1 MKKNLYLCA
10 TVAAMFLFS
19 CDSKTQDETTDTST
33 TTTETGNS
41 EQASETTAAVAN
53 EPKTYAVTFTPETAV
68 LGKKKEASIK
78 ILPGTATE
86 LTDPDGTVQGTEL
99 TFKISL
105 TNNNKIGE
113 NTIGVSPSDFRLV
126 LEDNT
131 SISQHSGSYLSSEP
145 ESTTQSSE
153 ITYRLPAGAKPKTLN
168 LFYDETRASVS
179 VSMQ

>member
-19 CDSKTQDETTDTST
+19 CESKTQDETTAAA

-41 EQASETTAAVAN
+41 EQASQEVAVTN
-53 EPKTYAVTFTPETAV
+53 EPKTYKVTFTPETAV

-78 ILPGTATE
+78 VLPGTATE

-131 SISQHSGSYLSSEP
+131 SISQSTGSYISTEP
-145 ESTTQSSE
+145 ESTSESSE